1 MKIDGRL
8 LKDLREE
15 RGLSLRAFAQKI
27 YASKSSVQRWEKSSP
42 PEDSEL
48 LERIAQIYGMTAEEL
63 EGLSEAKYGADAED
77 RLSPEKLA
85 ELKYGVKWL
94 IFPLILL
101 PAVTVLGLI
110 ATIVILAF
118 VR

>member
-1 MKIDGRL
+1 M
-8 LKDLREE
+8 RE
-15 RGLSLRAFAQKI
+15 FAKKI

-42 PEDSEL
+42 PEDDEL
-48 LERIAQIYGMTAEEL
+48 IERIALLYEITAEEL
-63 EGLSEAKYGADAED
+63 KKKSDEKYGPAAED

-101 PAVTVLGLI
+101 PLATVFGLI
-110 ATIVILAF
+110 TTIIILAF
-118 VR
+118 T

>member
-15 RGLSLRAFAQKI
+15 RGLSLRAFAQQI
-27 YASKSSVQRWEKSSP
+27 YASKSSVQRWEKSCP
-42 PEDSEL
+42 PEDGNL
-48 LERIAQIYGMTAEEL
+48 LERIARIYGISAEEL
-63 EGLSEAKYGADAED
+63 ERRSETKYGAAAED

-101 PAVTVLGLI
+101 AAVTAMGLM
-110 ATIVILAF
+110 ATFIILTF
-118 VR
+118 L